1 MARHD
6 PTRPFGDDVP
16 TILTSVDARGV
27 ATLRFNRPD
36 KANSYDQVMLD
47 ALAAWIEQCREDAA
61 VRVLVLRGEG
71 KHFSAGAAIASEAD
85 RARSVVDAA
94 RRRIAVGISEVCASL
109 DAIPK
114 PTLAAVQGACIGGAL
129 ALAWCCEVVIAGRDA
144 TFAIPEVRL
153 GFAPGPL
160 IPFFLRALGYRNL
173 RRYLLSGER
182 FAAAEAH
189 RIGVVHELCETG
201 ALEQHL
207 DAMIDETLMA
217 APGAVARAK
226 QVLRAQVTPAI
237 SADALR
243 KLQVAFKAAARSDEA
258 EEGRRSFKEKRKP
271 SWYRG
276 RE

>member
-1 MARHD
+1 
-6 PTRPFGDDVP
+6 
-16 TILTSVDARGV
+16 
-27 ATLRFNRPD
+27 
-36 KANSYDQVMLD
+36 
-47 ALAAWIEQCREDAA
+47 
-61 VRVLVLRGEG
+61 
-71 KHFSAGAAIASEAD
+71 
-85 RARSVVDAA
+85 
-94 RRRIAVGISEVCASL
+94 
-109 DAIPK
+109 
-114 PTLAAVQGACIGGAL
+114 VQGACIGGAL
-129 ALAWCCEVVIAGRDA
+129 ALACCCDVVIAGRDA

-160 IPFFLRALGYRNL
+160 IPFFLRALGYRTL

-189 RIGVVHELCETG
+189 RIGLVHELCETG
-201 ALEQHL
+201 ALDERL
-207 DAMIDETLMA
+207 EATIDEMLMA

-271 SWYRG
+271 SWYRAK
-276 RE
+276 ESD

>member
-6 PTRPFGDDVP
+6 PTRPFGDDGP

-36 KANSYDQVMLD
+36 KANSYDQAMLD
-47 ALAAWIEQCREDAA
+47 ALAAWIERCRDDKAI
-61 VRVLVLRGEG
+61 RVLVLRGEG
-71 KHFSAGAAIASEAD
+71 KHFSAGAAIVAKDDAPD
-85 RARSVVDAA
+85 RSV
-94 RRRIAVGISEVCASL
+94 RRQGIADVCLAL
-109 DAIPK
+109 DAVPK
-114 PTLAAVQGACIGGAL
+114 PVIAAVQGACIGGAL
-129 ALAWCCEVVIAGRDA
+129 AIACCCDVVIASRDA
-144 TFAIPEVRL
+144 SFAIPEVRL

-160 IPFFLRALGYRNL
+160 IPFFLRALGYRTL

-182 FAAAEAH
+182 FPGAEAH
-189 RIGVVHELCETG
+189 RIGLVHELCAPAE
-201 ALEQHL
+201 LEQGL
-207 DAMIDETLMA
+207 EKVVDEMLMA

-226 QVLRAQVTPAI
+226 RVLRAQVTPAV
-237 SADALR
+237 SPHVLR
-243 KLQVAFKAAARSDEA
+243 KLQVAFESAARSDEA